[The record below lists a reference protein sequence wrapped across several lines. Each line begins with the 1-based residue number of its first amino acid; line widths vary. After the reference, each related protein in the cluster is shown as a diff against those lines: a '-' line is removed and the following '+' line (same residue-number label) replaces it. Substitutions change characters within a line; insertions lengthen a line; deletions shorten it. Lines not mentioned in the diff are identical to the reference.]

1 MSIQNSIKP
10 TLSAEK
16 LINSGISEKTPNQIL
31 NQKSFK
37 EVFSEQK
44 INSLLNR
51 AISTGAVNPAELI
64 QAQLAVGKYQL
75 KVELVSKCAEGANA
89 TLRKIQQN
97 N

>member
-1 MSIQNSIKP
+1 
-10 TLSAEK
+10 
-16 LINSGISEKTPNQIL
+16 
-31 NQKSFK
+31 
-37 EVFSEQK
+37 
-44 INSLLNR
+44 
-51 AISTGAVNPAELI
+51 LI